1 MRSSVFDISSKTMY
15 IFGKKMSKNSNDAH
29 ATGLCISC
37 ENLSKCIVFVTE
49 NVEFVHGF
57 EENSFSIKSD

>member
-1 MRSSVFDISSKTMY
+1 
-15 IFGKKMSKNSNDAH
+15 MSKNSNDAH